1 MPEELIVS
9 KIRDGTVIDHIKA
22 GRGKKVLDFLGIN
35 ENYPEVVTLLMNVPS
50 KKIKKKDIVKVA
62 NKFLKQEEVN
72 KIALIAPNATCN
84 VIKDYKV
91 VDKISIKLPKM
102 IEGILKCPNPK
113 CISNENEPLTSKF
126 FVEKEEPVT
135 LRCYYCERLIDLKD
149 VLR

>member
-9 KIRDGTVIDHIKA
+9 KIKDGTVIDHIKA

-50 KKIKKKDIVKVA
+50 KKIRKKDIVKVA

>member
-9 KIRDGTVIDHIKA
+9 KIKDGTVIDHIKA

-35 ENYPEVVTLLMNVPS
+35 ENYSEVVTLLMNVPS
-50 KKIKKKDIVKVA
+50 KKIGKKDIVKVA
-62 NKFLKQEEVN
+62 NKLLKQEEVN